1 MATPRRWSTLWDVTT
16 YRLVVEGE
24 LSDRFAAAFGAM
36 RLEHGPGETSFVGEI
51 ADQAQLQGLIA
62 HVAELGLA
70 VRSFG
75 PVVPPVEP
83 AAGPHDAA
91 GDAGRAAAPKEAQ
104 GGPDADR

>member
-91 GDAGRAAAPKEAQ
+91 GDATTAPQPRSDSVTGVNA
-104 GGPDADR
+104 

>member
-1 MATPRRWSTLWDVTT
+1 MAAPDRWSTLWGVTT

-36 RLEHGPGETSFVGEI
+36 RLEHGPGETALVVEI

-91 GDAGRAAAPKEAQ
+91 GDARW
-104 GGPDADR
+104 RRISIRR

>member
-1 MATPRRWSTLWDVTT
+1 MAAPDRWSTLWGVTT

-36 RLEHGPGETSFVGEI
+36 RLEHGPGETALVGEI

-62 HVAELGLA
+62 HVADLGLA

-75 PVVPPVEP
+75 PVIPPVEP
-83 AAGPHDAA
+83 AAGPHHADAA
-91 GDAGRAAAPKEAQ
+91 TAPTGEQ
-104 GGPDADR
+104 GGAKADR

>member
-1 MATPRRWSTLWDVTT
+1 MAAPDRWSTLWGVTT

-36 RLEHGPGETSFVGEI
+36 RLEHGPGETALVVEI

-62 HVAELGLA
+62 HVADLGLA

-75 PVVPPVEP
+75 PVIPPVEP
-83 AAGPHDAA
+83 AAEPHHADA
-91 GDAGRAAAPKEAQ
+91 AAAPTGEQ
-104 GGPDADR
+104 GGAKADR

>member
-1 MATPRRWSTLWDVTT
+1 MAAPDRWSTLWGVTT

-36 RLEHGPGETSFVGEI
+36 RLEHGPGETAFVGEI

-62 HVAELGLA
+62 HVADLGLA

-75 PVVPPVEP
+75 PVIPPVEP
-83 AAGPHDAA
+83 AAGPHHADAA
-91 GDAGRAAAPKEAQ
+91 TAAPQPRSDTVTGVNA
-104 GGPDADR
+104 